1 MISNVRFQVL
11 GEKQI
16 EQIMDATYR
25 IMEEIGMDIHLD
37 KAVELLKDE
46 GCEVDGVRVK
56 IPRRLTKKALSL
68 APKGIQMYDRNGN
81 ESMLLEGRNTY
92 FGSGPTC
99 CYFIDP
105 YTNERR
111 VPKKEDAGNT
121 AKISDALPNMDF
133 TMSLCVVGDQN
144 VHLADLHELD
154 AMIRNTTKPVA
165 TWAVNSDNLKKMIE
179 MCEIVAGGEKE
190 LEEKPFMIIYSE
202 PTTPLVHTKDALEK
216 LIIAAEKNL
225 PGIYTP
231 GMIMGGTAPVTVAGA
246 LPVGMAD
253 TLTGLVISQLVNPGS
268 RFISGASGTPM
279 DMKTMQTPYGSPE
292 TSLLLAASNEVCH
305 YLGLPSFDL
314 AGATDSKK
322 VDAQAGMESAMQAM
336 VSLLSGGNL
345 VHDCG
350 FMDIGMTGSLTQ
362 LVVCDEIVGMA
373 KRYCQGVLVD
383 DDRIDIENIRQ
394 VGPGGNFLTSMHTA
408 KYFRKEIWMPSL
420 IERRGYEP
428 WYDDGEKDLETKA
441 QERVREILENHKP
454 EELDADIL
462 EKLDEI
468 IKEAEKL
475 KVLQV

>member
-37 KAVELLKDE
+37 KAVELLRNE

-56 IPRRLTKKALSL
+56 IPRELTKKALSL

-99 CYFIDP
+99 CYFMDP
-105 YTNERR
+105 YTGERR

-190 LEEKPFMIIYSE
+190 LEE
-202 PTTPLVHTKDALEK
+202 
-216 LIIAAEKNL
+216 NL
-225 PGIYTP
+225 
-231 GMIMGGTAPVTVAGA
+231 
-246 LPVGMAD
+246 
-253 TLTGLVISQLVNPGS
+253 S
-268 RFISGASGTPM
+268 
-279 DMKTMQTPYGSPE
+279 
-292 TSLLLAASNEVCH
+292 
-305 YLGLPSFDL
+305 
-314 AGATDSKK
+314 
-322 VDAQAGMESAMQAM
+322 
-336 VSLLSGGNL
+336 
-345 VHDCG
+345 
-350 FMDIGMTGSLTQ
+350 
-362 LVVCDEIVGMA
+362 
-373 KRYCQGVLVD
+373 
-383 DDRIDIENIRQ
+383 
-394 VGPGGNFLTSMHTA
+394 
-408 KYFRKEIWMPSL
+408 
-420 IERRGYEP
+420 
-428 WYDDGEKDLETKA
+428 
-441 QERVREILENHKP
+441 
-454 EELDADIL
+454 
-462 EKLDEI
+462 
-468 IKEAEKL
+468 
-475 KVLQV
+475 